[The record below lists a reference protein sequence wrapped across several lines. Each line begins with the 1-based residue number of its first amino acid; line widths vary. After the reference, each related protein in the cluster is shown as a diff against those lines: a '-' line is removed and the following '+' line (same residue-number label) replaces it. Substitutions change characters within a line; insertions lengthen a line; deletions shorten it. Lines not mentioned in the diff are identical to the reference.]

1 MFPRPWSV
9 TGVRRRQPGWHGQ
22 PAALF
27 LFVAGLVVGGLVI
40 APKTPLTRD
49 PVLTDLAPTARPRPV
64 SLVRV
69 VDGDTFEARLRT
81 DSGREVTTRIRLR
94 SIDTPEFAARCRRE
108 YEMAQAARRALDGIL
123 AEGDIRIRSIGPD
136 KYAGRIVA
144 EASTRRTSDVSQAMI
159 AAGHARRYAGGRRAG
174 WC

>member
-9 TGVRRRQPGWHGQ
+9 TGVPRRRNPG
-22 PAALF
+22 PALF

-40 APKTPLTRD
+40 APKTRLLTRD